1 MLKKILPFIAVLVL
15 IGCKSNKPVSQI
27 QPVNMDMPNLT
38 EVNGYKL
45 LFEPSLIFN
54 AMPLANENNEQYII
68 LKLTEIEG
76 KNIQFAFGLQNV
88 ILVHGGQS
96 DTLKISEIHDFGL
109 ESPIIEGV
117 VRGLKVPTT
126 LDVVTL
132 EFAEFNSG
140 TVHKVSYKNVRTFT
154 AY

>member
-15 IGCKSNKPVSQI
+15 IGCKSNKPVSQV

-38 EVNGYKL
+38 EVKGYKL

-88 ILVHGGQS
+88 ILVHSGQS

-117 VRGLKVPTT
+117 VRGLKVPQT

-140 TVHKVSYKNVRTFT
+140 VVHKVSYKNVRTFT

>member
-1 MLKKILPFIAVLVL
+1 MLTKILPFIIAVAF
-15 IGCKSNKPVSQI
+15 IGCKSNKPLSEAPPI
-27 QPVNMDMPNLT
+27 NMDMPNLT
-38 EVNGYKL
+38 EVKGYKL

-54 AMPLANENNEQYII
+54 AMPGANQNNEQYII

-88 ILVHGGQS
+88 ILAYSGQS
-96 DTLKISEIHDFGL
+96 DTLKISELHDFGL

-117 VRGLKVPTT
+117 VRGLKVPQV
-126 LDVVTL
+126 LDEVTL

-140 TVHKVSYKNVRTFT
+140 VVHKVSYKNVRTFT